1 MYDPRDHEQ
10 IEPLSWVP
18 EPPSGLAV
26 IVLLAAAVWLS
37 LAAMYQT
44 CQSIAWLWRIFFGS

>member
-1 MYDPRDHEQ
+1 M
-10 IEPLSWVP
+10 EPLMG
-18 EPPSGLAV
+18 EPQPLSGLAV
-26 IVLLAAAVWLS
+26 FALGACLGWLS

>member
-37 LAAMYQT
+37 LAAIYQT
-44 CQSIAWLWRIFFGS
+44 CQSMAWLWRIIFGS